1 MSTSSSS
8 SVVTSYISD
17 LSSMTDPTDFPQQ
30 SLRLLDTI
38 SRCPICKEFF
48 NTPKI
53 GDCGHTY
60 CSFCILRS
68 LAIERNCAVCKKIL
82 SDHQLLKCVTTEK
95 IVDSWKNIRRTIL
108 KGANEEFRKNKIRD
122 YIRRSDN
129 TTLSRTYSNLK
140 SSSNGKKNT
149 KKLGYTYLYTPESSP
164 SSLPSLPS
172 DINENQLET
181 SYMKI
186 CIQQ

>member
-1 MSTSSSS
+1 MSTPSSS
-8 SVVTSYISD
+8 SVTTSYISD
-17 LSSMTDPTDFPQQ
+17 SYLSSMTDPTDFPQK

-68 LAIERNCAVCKKIL
+68 LAIERNCPVCKKNL

-95 IVDSWKNIRRTIL
+95 IVDSWKNIRKTIL
-108 KGANEEFRKNKIRD
+108 KGAKEEYRKNKVRE

-129 TTLSRTYSNLK
+129 TTSSRTYSNLK
-140 SSSNGKKNT
+140 NSSNGKKNAN
-149 KKLGYTYLYTPESSP
+149 KLGKYLNTPESSP
-164 SSLPSLPS
+164 SSLPSLP
-172 DINENQLET
+172 DENQLEI
-181 SYMKI
+181 SPSCMKF